1 MQSEQPPV
9 PPRPDGSPPDIAG
22 DALQRRRLL
31 LRGVGKGAAV
41 AAAVVPIQSLA
52 TPSLIVRLCT
62 VSGVQSNVG
71 SGRTGGTT
79 ATCQGF
85 APGHFADLKNW
96 PGYSADPSERSEF
109 QIGNLSFTEQ
119 SPFNANGLFGNGSN
133 STLIGIFTLPNQ
145 AEPDQ
150 VWAAA
155 LLSAVK
161 KGLTG
166 LAGSGAM
173 EKPLYFPYTASE
185 VLDLYNSSRKEAA
198 ESFFRSSINLAL

>member
-52 TPSLIVRLCT
+52 TGLLTERLCT

-79 ATCQGF
+79 RTCEGF
-85 APGHFADLKNW
+85 APSHFATIENW
-96 PGYSADPSERSEF
+96 PGYSAGPPAIARFSVGGVDY
-109 QIGNLSFTEQ
+109 TELVTFSQ
-119 SPFNANGLFGNGSN
+119 LFGGGSTD
-133 STLIGIFTLPNQ
+133 TLMNIFALGTQ
-145 AEPDQ
+145 SESEI
-150 VWAAA
+150 WGAA

-161 KGLTG
+161 KGG
-166 LAGSGAM
+166 LAGSSAM
-173 EKPLYFPYTASE
+173 ALEGYFPYTPSE
-185 VLDLYNSSRKEAA
+185 VVALYNSSRKAEAQ
-198 ESFFRSSINLAL
+198 EFFKNSITLVL